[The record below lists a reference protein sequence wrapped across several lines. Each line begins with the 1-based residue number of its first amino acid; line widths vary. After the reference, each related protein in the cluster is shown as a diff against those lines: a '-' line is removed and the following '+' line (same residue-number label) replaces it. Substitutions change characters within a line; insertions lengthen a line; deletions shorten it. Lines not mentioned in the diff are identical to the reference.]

1 MLEFV
6 VLWLAVLFICGVD
19 NYVHWWRFQKR
30 RRGLFGN
37 RLKNRRVA
45 NVSK

>member
-19 NYVHWWRFQKR
+19 SYVHWWGFQKR
-30 RRGLFGN
+30 RRGLLGN